1 MKRRNTLSL
10 GVAMREY
17 MRAMGISQKIKE
29 VKLIKQWDE
38 IIGKQVANQ
47 TEKIFIKNKVLFIK
61 IESSIIK
68 QELLMLKSGIIK
80 KYNDFAKE
88 TIIKDMVLY

>member
-1 MKRRNTLSL
+1 MKRQNTQSL
-10 GVAMREY
+10 GVVMRQY

-29 VKLIKQWDE
+29 VKLIQQWDE
-38 IIGKQVANQ
+38 IIGKQIANQ

-68 QELLMLKSGIIK
+68 QELLMLKSGVIK

-88 TIIKDMVLY
+88 IIIKDMVLY